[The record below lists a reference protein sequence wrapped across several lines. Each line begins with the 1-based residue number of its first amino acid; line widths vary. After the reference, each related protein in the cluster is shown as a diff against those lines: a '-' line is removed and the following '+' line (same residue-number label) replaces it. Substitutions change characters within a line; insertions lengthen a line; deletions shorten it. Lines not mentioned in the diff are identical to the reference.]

1 VAAEGGRVRAFV
13 QRLIDRFQHSHKI
26 TITVA
31 IPETKDTEALD
42 GKGFIPPC
50 VPRLVRIEI
59 VLAAIKLNDQPMLQA
74 NEIHDVALARRLP
87 AKMISVIP
95 PRPKVNP

>member
-1 VAAEGGRVRAFV
+1 
-13 QRLIDRFQHSHKI
+13 
-26 TITVA
+26 
-31 IPETKDTEALD
+31 
-42 GKGFIPPC
+42 
-50 VPRLVRIEI
+50 VRIEI